1 MRSNALRSGAAHS
14 GFTLVEL
21 MVGMTVGLFVALAA
35 ISVFVSTRT
44 LQTVSTADT
53 RMNENARLAL
63 DILHVDLRNAGFQ
76 GCHQRDALP
85 VDNLLTDSSKL
96 FLGSAT
102 NLNVSG
108 VYAVHGTGASFTP
121 ALNAVLA
128 TAVPPPD
135 PNSDVLSIRVPVE
148 PLALGLSTPMTNST
162 GTPQVGA
169 NTPGN
174 VFRTGDV
181 ALIANCKAAA
191 IFQVTSANPDVSGL
205 LSHAVGGVFQP
216 GNASADLMNVFR
228 GDSAVYRLQT
238 RHYYVAPSVARP
250 GTNSLWRYT
259 FPSAAPRAQEV
270 VAGIDRML
278 VSFGLDTGVATDRD
292 LTVNRYVTADALTTL
307 QWESVLAARIQLL
320 STTVRDGV
328 TLTPQAASF
337 AGSTVVGT
345 DRRKRTEVTE
355 VVTLRSRAP

>member
-1 MRSNALRSGAAHS
+1 MKANTLRPGAFAH

-76 GCHQRDALP
+76 GCHQRDAL
-85 VDNLLTDSSKL
+85 VDNLLTDSSNL

-102 NLNVSG
+102 NPSVSG
-108 VYAVHGTGASFTP
+108 VYAVRGTGSAFSP

-128 TAVPPPD
+128 AQVPPPD

-148 PLALGLSTPMTNST
+148 PLSLGLSTPMTTSV
-162 GTPQVGA
+162 GTPDVGA

-174 VFRTGDV
+174 TFQSGDV
-181 ALIANCKAAA
+181 ALIANCKAGT
-191 IFQVTSANPDVSGL
+191 IFQVTSAAPAATGL
-205 LSHAVGGVFQP
+205 LAHATGGAFDP
-216 GNASADLMNVFR
+216 GNAGADLKNVYR

-259 FPSAAPRAQEV
+259 FPSPAPRAQEV
-270 VAGIDRML
+270 VAGIDRM
-278 VSFGLDTGVATDRD
+278 VISFGLDTGVANDRD
-292 LTVNRYVTADALTTL
+292 LTVNRYVTANALTSV

-337 AGSTVVGT
+337 AGSTVAAT
-345 DRRKRTEVTE
+345 DRRKRSEVTE

>member
-1 MRSNALRSGAAHS
+1 MRVNILRPVAAAR
-14 GFTLVEL
+14 GFTLIEL

-35 ISVFVSTRT
+35 ISLFVSTRT

-76 GCHQRDALP
+76 GCHQHDALP
-85 VDNLLTDSSKL
+85 VDNLLTDSNNL

-102 NLNVSG
+102 NLSVSG
-108 VYAVHGTGASFTP
+108 VYAVHGTGSSFAP

-128 TAVPPPD
+128 AQVPAPD

-148 PLALGLSTPMTNST
+148 PLSLGLSAPMTIST

-169 NTPGN
+169 NTAGN
-174 VFRTGDV
+174 TFQSGDV
-181 ALIANCKAAA
+181 AMIANCKAGA
-191 IFQVTSANPDVSGL
+191 IFQVTAATPAATGVL
-205 LSHAVGGVFQP
+205 THATGGAFDP
-216 GNASADLMNVFR
+216 GNAGADLMNVYR

-238 RHYYVAPSVARP
+238 RHYYVADSVDRP
-250 GTNSLWRYT
+250 GTKSLWRYT
-259 FPSAAPRAQEV
+259 FPSPAPRAQEV
-270 VAGIDRML
+270 VAGIDRM
-278 VSFGLDTGVATDRD
+278 VISFGLDTGVASDRD
-292 LTVNRYVTADALTTL
+292 LTVNRYVTADALTSA

-337 AGSTVVGT
+337 AGSTVAAT
-345 DRRKRTEVTE
+345 DRRKRSEVTE

>member
-1 MRSNALRSGAAHS
+1 MRSRTVG

-63 DILHVDLRNAGFQ
+63 DILHVDLRSAGFQ
-76 GCHQRDALP
+76 GCHQQNADA
-85 VDNLLTDSSKL
+85 VANLLADSSDL
-96 FLGSAT
+96 FLGSFT
-102 NLNVSG
+102 QPSVSG
-108 VYAVHGTGASFTP
+108 VYAVHGTGTAFSP
-121 ALNAVLA
+121 ALNAVLLA
-128 TAVPPPD
+128 AVPPPD
-135 PNSDVLSIRVPVE
+135 PKSDVLSIRVPVE
-148 PLALGLSTPMTNST
+148 PFSLGLSTPMTNQT
-162 GTPQVGA
+162 GSPQVGA
-169 NTPGN
+169 NTSGN
-174 VFRTGDV
+174 VFQTGDV
-181 ALIANCKAAA
+181 ALIANCKAAS
-191 IFQVTSANPDVSGL
+191 IFQITSASPDVSGSL
-205 LSHAVGGVFQP
+205 GHAVGGAFEP
-216 GNASADLMNVFR
+216 GNAGGDMKNVFR

-238 RHYYVAPSVARP
+238 RHYYIAPSVARP

-259 FPSAAPRAQEV
+259 FPSTAPRAQEV

-278 VSFGLDTGVATDRD
+278 ISFGLDTVGAQA
-292 LTVNRYVTADALTTL
+292 VNRYVAADSLTRA
-307 QWESVLAARIQLL
+307 QWESVLSARIQLL
-320 STTVRDGV
+320 TTTVRDGV

-345 DRRKRTEVTE
+345 DRRKRSEVTE

>member
-1 MRSNALRSGAAHS
+1 MKAPALGSGNEAR

-21 MVGMTVGLFVALAA
+21 MIGMTVGLFVALAA
-35 ISVFVSTRT
+35 ISVFVSTRS

-76 GCHQRDALP
+76 GCHQHESLP
-85 VDNLLTDSSKL
+85 VDNLLTDSNNL

-102 NLNVSG
+102 NLSVSG
-108 VYAVHGTGASFTP
+108 VYAVHGTGSGFSP
-121 ALNAVLA
+121 ALNGVLA
-128 TAVPPPD
+128 ALAKPPD

-148 PLALGLSTPMTNST
+148 PLSLGLSTPMTTST
-162 GTPQVGA
+162 GAPQVGVS
-169 NTPGN
+169 TPGN
-174 VFRTGDV
+174 VFQSGDV
-181 ALIANCKAAA
+181 ALIANCKAGA
-191 IFQVTSANPDVSGL
+191 IFQITSATPAATGVL
-205 LSHAVGGVFQP
+205 THATGGGFDP
-216 GNASADLMNVFR
+216 GNAGADLKNVYR

-238 RHYYVAPSVARP
+238 RHYYIADSVATP
-250 GTNSLWRYT
+250 GTKSLWRYT

-270 VAGIDRML
+270 VAGIDRM
-278 VSFGLDTGVATDRD
+278 VISFGLDTGTANDRD
-292 LTVNRYVTADALTTL
+292 LTVNRYVTADALTAV

-337 AGSTVVGT
+337 AGSTVAAT
-345 DRRKRTEVTE
+345 DRRKRSEVTE